1 MNASR
6 TPPPALAWTAFAL
19 LSLALF
25 GNYYVYDAVG
35 PVADLL
41 QKQMG
46 FSDSQIGLL
55 NAVYSLPN
63 IVLVLAG
70 GMLVDRFGAGLAIF
84 VLAMVCLVGA
94 LITAFAPDFGTM
106 VAGRLVFGL
115 GAESMIVAITVA
127 IAQWFRSA
135 TLGLAMGLNLSFGRL
150 GSYGADLSPT
160 LAAPLYA
167 EGFRGPLQLAAVFAL
182 LAAVAAGLFWWVER
196 RARTRHGLLAVQ
208 ARERFVWRDV
218 LRFRASY
225 WYVVVLCVAFY
236 AVIFPFRSTF
246 AIKYFQH
253 AHGLALDAA
262 SLMNS
267 HVFLAAIVATPL
279 FGYIADRWGHRAL
292 LMAFGALLLP
302 LSFAI
307 LAATHWS
314 LWITTVLIGV
324 SFSLVPAVL
333 WPSTTFLV
341 EPARFGTAFGLMT
354 MLQNAGMGLSNVVA
368 GFLNDHAGASEANPS
383 GYHPMLAYFGL
394 LSLAGFAFALLLD
407 FRERERLEKP
417 RPLSA

>member
-1 MNASR
+1 MASR
-6 TPPPALAWTAFAL
+6 PAPPAALAWLAFLL

-25 GNYYVYDAVG
+25 GNYYVYDSVG

-46 FSDSQIGLL
+46 LSDAQIGTL

-63 IVLVLAG
+63 IVLVLGG

-84 VLAMVCLVGA
+84 VLATVCLVGA
-94 LITAFAPDFGTM
+94 VVTALAPDFFTM
-106 VAGRLVFGL
+106 AAGRLVFGL

-135 TLGLAMGLNLSFGRL
+135 TIGLAMGLNLSFGRL
-150 GSYGADLSPT
+150 GSYGADLSPSI
-160 LAAPLYA
+160 AKPLYDA
-167 EGFRGPLQLAAVFAL
+167 GFRGPLELAAGLAL
-182 LAAVAAGLFWWVER
+182 LAAVAAGLFWMVER
-196 RARTRHGLLAVQ
+196 RTKARYGLAAVE
-208 ARERFVWRDV
+208 AKEEFAWRDV
-218 LRFRASY
+218 LRFGRSY
-225 WYVVVLCVAFY
+225 WYIVVLCVAFY

-253 AHGLALDAA
+253 AHGLALEAA

-267 HVFLAAIVATPL
+267 HVFLAAIVATPA
-279 FGYIADRWGHRAL
+279 FGFIADRFGHRAL

-302 LSFAI
+302 LTFAI
-307 LAATHWS
+307 LATTQWS
-314 LWITTVLIGV
+314 LWITTVMIGV

-341 EPARFGTAFGLMT
+341 EPARLGTAFGLMT
-354 MLQNAGMGLSNVVA
+354 MVQNAGMGLSNVVA
-368 GFLNDHAGASEANPS
+368 GVLNDRAGASEANPA
-383 GYHPMLAYFGL
+383 GYQPMLAYFGIV
-394 LSLAGFAFALLLD
+394 SLAGFLFALMLFL
-407 FRERERLEKP
+407 RERGRLEKP
-417 RPLSA
+417 AASA

>member
-1 MNASR
+1 MTSR
-6 TPPPALAWTAFAL
+6 PSPPSALAWAAFVL

-70 GMLVDRFGAGLAIF
+70 GVLVDRFGAGLAIF
-84 VLAMVCLVGA
+84 VLALVCLVGA
-94 LITAFAPDFGTM
+94 AITAMAPDFGTM
-106 VAGRLVFGL
+106 VVGRLVFGI

-150 GSYGADLSPT
+150 GSYGADLSPE
-160 LAAPLYA
+160 LMPSMY
-167 EGFRGPLQLAAVFAL
+167 ESFRGPLQFAAVLAL
-182 LAAVAAGLFWWVER
+182 VAAVAAGFFWALER
-196 RARTRHGLLAVQ
+196 RTKATYTLTTVGV
-208 ARERFVWRDV
+208 RESFAWRDV
-218 LRFRASY
+218 LRFGRSY

-236 AVIFPFRSTF
+236 SVIFPFRSTF

-253 AHGLALDAA
+253 AHGMALNVA
-262 SLMNS
+262 SVMNS
-267 HVFLAAIVATPL
+267 HVFLAAIFATPL
-279 FGYIADRWGHRAL
+279 FGFIADRYGHRAL
-292 LMAFGALLLP
+292 LMAFGAMLLP
-302 LSFAI
+302 LTF
-307 LAATHWS
+307 LVLGGTQWS
-314 LWITTVLIGV
+314 LWIPTVLIGV

-341 EPARFGTAFGLMT
+341 EPTRLGTAFGLMT
-354 MLQNAGMGLSNVVA
+354 MLQNAGMALSNIVA
-368 GFLNDHAGASEANPS
+368 GVLNDRAGASEANPA
-383 GYHPMLAYFGL
+383 GYLPMLGYFGAV
-394 LSLAGFAFALLLD
+394 SLAGFLFAVMLY
-407 FRERERLEKP
+407 FRERETLE
-417 RPLSA
+417 RPAAVKG